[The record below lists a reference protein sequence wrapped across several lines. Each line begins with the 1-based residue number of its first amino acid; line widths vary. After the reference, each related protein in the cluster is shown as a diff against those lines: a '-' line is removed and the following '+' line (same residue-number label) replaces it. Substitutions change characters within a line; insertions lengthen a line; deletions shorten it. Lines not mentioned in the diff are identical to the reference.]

1 MLVLLLVLLVAQM
14 LVLGVNIDAFLD
26 ANIGGNLDAS
36 WWYEKG

>member
-1 MLVLLLVLLVAQM
+1 VVVQM